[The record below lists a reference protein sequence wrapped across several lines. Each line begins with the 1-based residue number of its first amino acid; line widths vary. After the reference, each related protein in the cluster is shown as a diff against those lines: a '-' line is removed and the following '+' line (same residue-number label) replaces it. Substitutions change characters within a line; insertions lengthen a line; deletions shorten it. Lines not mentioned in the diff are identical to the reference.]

1 MVRRGDLVAAALV
14 AVNAAGDVGEPAT
27 SAAIA
32 DGLFVDWPDPESG
45 KFDARGNTT
54 IGMVATNATL
64 GRECCMLLAG
74 SAHDGLA
81 RAVFPPHTRSDGD
94 ALVAAATGTLPTS
107 DSDVDIL
114 RAMAVAAVERA
125 VTSAC

>member
-1 MVRRGDLVAAALV
+1 
-14 AVNAAGDVGEPAT
+14 
-27 SAAIA
+27 
-32 DGLFVDWPDPESG
+32 
-45 KFDARGNTT
+45 
-54 IGMVATNATL
+54 
-64 GRECCMLLAG
+64 MLLAG
-74 SAHDGLA
+74 AAHDGLA

-107 DSDVDIL
+107 DSDIDVL